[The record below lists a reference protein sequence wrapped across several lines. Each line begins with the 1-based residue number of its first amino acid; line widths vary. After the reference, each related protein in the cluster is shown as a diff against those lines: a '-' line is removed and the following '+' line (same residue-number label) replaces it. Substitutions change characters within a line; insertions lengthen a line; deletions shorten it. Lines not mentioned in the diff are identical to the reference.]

1 MQIPQYTETRS
12 NLFNEILAAG
22 KARYPN
28 EHPWQQL
35 FLEGKLSQDQ
45 LKVWAQNRYYFHAG
59 IPAKDANVFCKLP
72 NNKDA
77 QGMWLEKLQ
86 EEIGDDEEQSH
97 PEMFLDFC
105 EGLGLGRDEVKNA
118 EVFAPIKIGVDAYR
132 DMARVRPFQVGVGSS
147 ISEFLIPFKMT
158 RMLKAFRE
166 HYSFIPDKA
175 LHFFEAHREADE
187 RHGNIMINLVETY
200 GQTEEHK
207 KLLLEG
213 HLFKLD
219 LHRVILD
226 TIHYETVLKQ

>member
-86 EEIGDDEEQSH
+86 EEMGDDEEQSH

-166 HYSFIPDKA
+166 HYNFIPDKA

>member
-22 KARYPN
+22 KASYPN

-35 FLEGKLSQDQ
+35 FVEGKLSQDQ

-86 EEIGDDEEQSH
+86 EEMGDDEEQSH

-226 TIHYETVLKQ
+226 TIHYETVLK

>member
-77 QGMWLEKLQ
+77 QSLWLEKLQ
-86 EEIGDDEEQSH
+86 EEMGDDEEQSH